1 MFLKFKFPVMVCVAV
16 MMSVMLSGAESIT
29 DTNKWYPTNRAPL
42 KRTKYVML
50 PVTTVRPAG
59 WLNTQLQLYAHGL
72 TGHLFEANPGSQDDI
87 ATFIRNSRWRND
99 TYTGDRWEAGPYY
112 VNGLIPLAYLL
123 NDTRLIAECQS
134 WINTMIA
141 HRNDWFSNVS
151 GDDMWASSIAWQG
164 LRSWFEA
171 RGELPSDTANFY
183 ALTRNYLNL
192 INGGAW
198 GSNTWAWTRAG
209 ENYLALQ
216 WWHRR
221 TRATNVPAI
230 AQAVKSRTCDWTPI
244 FNNMLSGGTSG
255 NDLRNPQ
262 GWYMQ
267 GHVVNIA
274 MAIKFGAA
282 YYPFASSTAADSQAG
297 VNAYGKMCRYHG
309 QIPGNFSGDESLAG
323 LKAWHGTETCGIVE
337 SMYSLE
343 NMIEMFGRVEW
354 ADGLEYLA
362 YNHLTKAMT
371 ADGWNRQYHAQ
382 VNQVLVS
389 SIARSWQS
397 SNVDANLY
405 GNYNTLFRCCT
416 VNMHQGW
423 PKFVINS
430 WMATHDNGLA
440 AVVYAPTTIT
450 ARVGSGTTAA
460 TVTIN
465 ETTEYPF
472 KNTVTFTIGSISAS
486 TAFPL
491 VVRVPLWGQGTSIT
505 AAGAT
510 ITGSGTPT
518 NLNAG
523 QWVTITKTWNAG
535 DQVTV
540 TLPFTVRA
548 EKWFQNGTYSGTTE
562 TFSNP
567 AMVICR
573 GPLVFAKRI
582 TSTYTKLLQYTNG
595 MGACRWQ
602 LVSDGRWNYALCV
615 DTTNADSIAR
625 CFQVVE
631 QSINSRFPWVERN
644 EMCYDSASNTHSA
657 YSGDVPVILR
667 AKAKRVTAWGMSNN
681 SAGDPPAS
689 PMTSLGAVT
698 MEDIE
703 LIPIGSARLRTAA
716 FPWEF
721 NTFKI
726 VGTLQSSPQQRKP
739 CLVIHKDMIHGV
751 TFAVGKAVDHR
762 IDIVT
767 MSGRTIRS
775 FGGDKAAKYVLS
787 RTSVAPGVYL
797 VRARVGSALQ
807 TSRIAIE

>member
-1 MFLKFKFPVMVCVAV
+1 MFLKVKFPVMVCVTV
-16 MMSVMLSGAESIT
+16 MMSVMLAGAESIT

-42 KRTKYVML
+42 KRTKYVLL

-59 WLNTQLQLYAHGL
+59 WLNTQLQLYAHGI
-72 TGHLFEANPGSQDDI
+72 TGHMFESDPGSQDDI
-87 ATFIRNSRWRND
+87 ATFIKNSRWRNAA
-99 TYTGDRWEAGPYY
+99 YTGDRWEAGPYY

-123 NDTRLIAECQS
+123 NDTRLIAECQN

-141 HRNDWFSNVS
+141 HRTDWFANVS
-151 GDDMWASSIAWQG
+151 GDDMWASSIAWQC

-171 RGELPSDTANFY
+171 TGERPQDTANFY
-183 ALTRNYLNL
+183 TLTRNYLNL
-192 INGGAW
+192 INTGAW
-198 GSNTWAWTRAG
+198 GSGTWAWARG
-209 ENYLALQ
+209 NENFLALQ

-221 TRATNVPAI
+221 TRASNVPAI
-230 AQAVKSRTCDWTPI
+230 AQSVKNATCNWTPI
-244 FNNMLSGGTSG
+244 FNTMTSG
-255 NDLRNPQ
+255 SNDLRNPQ

-267 GHVVNIA
+267 GHVVNLA

-282 YYPFASSTAADSQAG
+282 YWPFASATAADSQAA

-343 NMIEMFGRVEW
+343 NMIEMFGRVDW

-362 YNHLTKAMT
+362 YNHLPGHMT
-371 ADGWNRQYHAQ
+371 ADGWNRQYHGQ
-382 VNQVLVS
+382 INQALVS
-389 SIARSWQS
+389 SAARSWMS

-405 GNYNTLFRCCT
+405 ANFNTLFRCCT
-416 VNMHQGW
+416 CNMHQGW

-430 WMATHDNGLA
+430 WMATQDNGMA

-450 ARVGSGTTAA
+450 ARVGSGATAA

-472 KNTVTFTIGSISAS
+472 KSTVTFTIQSISAA
-486 TAFPL
+486 TDFPL
-491 VVRVPLWGQGTSIT
+491 VVRVPMWGQGTSIT

-540 TLPFTVRA
+540 YLPFKIRA
-548 EKWFQNGTYSGTTE
+548 EKWYQNGTYSGTTE

-573 GPLVFAKRI
+573 GPLAFGMRV
-582 TSTYTKLLQYTNG
+582 TSTWSKLLQYTNC

-602 LVSDGRWNYALCV
+602 IVSDGRWNYALCV
-615 DTTNADSIAR
+615 DTTNADSLDR
-625 CFQVVE
+625 SFQVVE
-631 QSINSRFPWVERN
+631 RSINARFPWASMG
-644 EMCYDSASNTHSA
+644 EMCYDSASNAHTA
-657 YSGDVPVILR
+657 WTGDVPVYLR
-667 AKAKRVTAWGMSNN
+667 AKAKRVAAWGLSNN

-689 PMTSLGAVT
+689 PMTSLGSVT
-698 MEDIE
+698 MEDIQ
-703 LIPIGSARLRTAA
+703 LIPIGSGRLRTAA

-721 NTFKI
+721 DRPQWPPS
-726 VGTLQSSPQQRKP
+726 GTLSSSMRPP
-739 CLVIHKDMIHGV
+739 EANLVEKRIMPHGV
-751 TFAVGKAVDHR
+751 AFIMSKAIDHR
-762 IDIVT
+762 IDIVS
-767 MSGRTIRS
+767 MSGKVVKS
-775 FGGDKAAKYVLS
+775 FSGDKAARYILS
-787 RTSVAPGVYL
+787 RAAVAPGVYL
-797 VRARVGSALQ
+797 MRAKVGSALQ
-807 TSRIAIE
+807 TSRIALE